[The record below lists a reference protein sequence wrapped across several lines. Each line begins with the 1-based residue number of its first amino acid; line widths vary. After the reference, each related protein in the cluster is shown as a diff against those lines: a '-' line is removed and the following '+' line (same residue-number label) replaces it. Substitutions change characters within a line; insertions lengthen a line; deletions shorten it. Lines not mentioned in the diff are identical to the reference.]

1 MYRILLLKKS
11 LYTIN
16 TVQKNLSY
24 STSFVS
30 KISKSGAS
38 GWRQE
43 EQRGRLAGEG
53 GGRKIPVLF
62 GRCSDFSRGTG
73 GFEIFLTRAH
83 TEGHTTH
90 THTHTHTHARARTDA
105 TRVPAGTHC
114 QVGVPGGRL
123 TPPFPCVSCLGRWGS
138 LERRGPCQRWA
149 QGQIEAT
156 RANRVPGCV

>member
-1 MYRILLLKKS
+1 MYRILLFKKS

-30 KISKSGAS
+30 KISKSGAG

-53 GGRKIPVLF
+53 GRRKIPVLF

-73 GFEIFLTRAH
+73 GF
-83 TEGHTTH
+83 
-90 THTHTHTHARARTDA
+90 
-105 TRVPAGTHC
+105 
-114 QVGVPGGRL
+114 
-123 TPPFPCVSCLGRWGS
+123 
-138 LERRGPCQRWA
+138 
-149 QGQIEAT
+149 
-156 RANRVPGCV
+156 

>member
-1 MYRILLLKKS
+1 MYRILLKKS

-30 KISKSGAS
+30 KISKSGAG

-43 EQRGRLAGEG
+43 EQRGRLAGER

-83 TEGHTTH
+83 TEGHRTH
-90 THTHTHTHARARTDA
+90 THTHTHGCDTGARRHALPGGGPGGGGQAHATLSLRFLSRPVGGIGETRTLPA
-105 TRVPAGTHC
+105 MGAGTD
-114 QVGVPGGRL
+114 
-123 TPPFPCVSCLGRWGS
+123 
-138 LERRGPCQRWA
+138 
-149 QGQIEAT
+149 
-156 RANRVPGCV
+156 